1 MAYRAYQPAR
11 RTRRRRWLLIVLTLV
26 AVVAAI
32 AFLVSRQTEQ
42 RGTVEFYAAADS
54 SAALHASASDTLNA
68 ALERIGP
75 LMTRQEL
82 TRSLS
87 DVSGKA
93 AEADSML
100 DLEVPVTIGN
110 EYGSI
115 SAASRSWVAGTEEL
129 ESVITAIMDAELTT
143 GAESEL
149 QAALDMLRVG
159 DVGYEQFLEVAVVD
173 AETTDITIPVFES
186 VRYIRA
192 DDPALYD
199 AQNLVLKIQS
209 AYNLAPRHNVGV
221 VGMTMPEPIGERGG
235 IPLVPFSDTIGVQAI
250 VTNEGNEEETDIE
263 IELLVVGVD
272 TGESL
277 TETSIIDSID
287 GGAAT
292 TVAFADLDLTPGGLY
307 QATLTVRIPIDN
319 DLDNNEWTLT
329 FIWNEES

>member
-11 RTRRRRWLLIVLTLV
+11 RNRRRRWLLIVLTLV
-26 AVVAAI
+26 AAVAAI

-54 SAALHASASDTLNA
+54 SSMEHASASGTLNA

-87 DVSGKA
+87 DVKATA

-100 DLEVPVTIGN
+100 ALEVPATIGN
-110 EYGSI
+110 QYGSI
-115 SAASRSWVAGTEEL
+115 TAASHSWVLGTAEFERVVL
-129 ESVITAIMDAELTT
+129 AIMDGELTT
-143 GAESEL
+143 GAEVEL
-149 QAALDMLRVG
+149 QGALDMLRVG
-159 DVGYEQFLEVAVVD
+159 DVGYDQFLTSAVSD
-173 AETTDITIPVFES
+173 SETTDITIPRFES
-186 VRYIRA
+186 VRYVRL

-235 IPLVPFSDTIGVQAI
+235 IPLVPFSDSIGIQAI
-250 VTNEGNEEETDIE
+250 VTNEGNEAETDIE
-263 IELLVVGVD
+263 VDLLVVSVD
-272 TGESL
+272 TGESI
-277 TETSIIDSID
+277 TDSRVVDPIE

-292 TVAFADLDLTPGGLY
+292 TVTFAELDIVPGGLY
-307 QATLTVRIPIDN
+307 QATVTVRIPIDN
-319 DLDNNEWTLT
+319 DLDNNTWTLT